1 MKKIILLFLPFII
14 ISFYSFTT
22 YAFEGPLQVKNQFP
36 LFLNVN
42 APFLETASIENSFS
56 ANLSYSS
63 IYLVRSSSEW
73 SMGLDMEITEL
84 DLRFRK
90 NIKNFIE
97 FGVDLPFLS
106 FNSGFMD
113 DFINSYHDAFGFPD
127 YGRSNRPDN
136 ELLYEV
142 KRKGVLILRGEGG
155 RIGIGDIRLTLK
167 KPILKGDPAISIRAD
182 VELPTGDAKKGY
194 GSGSIDA
201 GFAVLIDKK
210 LSERFKAYGNLGV
223 VFPGDL
229 RGHERVELREFL
241 CGGAAIEAALWKN
254 LSFLGQVFVQGS
266 PFPKTNISS
275 VDRIV
280 VLLSLGGR
288 YSSGNNSFELSFTED
303 PNTSGAPDFTMNF
316 FFKRIF

>member
-136 ELLYEV
+136 EFLYEV